1 MLPPKQAWSSSMESS
16 HGVMESSSAKMESS
30 LPELYATSLVPRPV
44 PPPKVTDM
52 SQDALKP
59 VVQLGNQVSASLT
72 GPFLQDKPS
81 RKPPQ

>member
-1 MLPPKQAWSSSMESS
+1 
-16 HGVMESSSAKMESS
+16 MESSSAKMESS
-30 LPELYATSLVPRPV
+30 LPELYATSLVPRLV
-44 PPPKVTDM
+44 SPPKVTDM

-59 VVQLGNQVSASLT
+59 VVQLGNQVSASLP